1 MVTKRARSCR
11 ISATSSGHDA
21 RIGSA
26 MEYAI
31 MTKKLLLGSAAAVLT
46 LALIGGSIALAQGP
60 RHGHGFG
67 GWEAGWGGGGMPGAR
82 MIERFD
88 RNGDGQVSQADVD
101 AVRAE
106 RLATFDADGNGVLS
120 LAEYEAL
127 WLDAMR
133 PRMVRGFQ
141 RLDVDGDAGVTEVEF
156 LAPYARL
163 VQRVDGDGDGVITED
178 EIRAQMRE
186 RRSAMRGR
194 QGGRMGDGWG
204 MGDGRDPRGPV
215 D

>member
-1 MVTKRARSCR
+1 
-11 ISATSSGHDA
+11 
-21 RIGSA
+21 
-26 MEYAI
+26 
-31 MTKKLLLGSAAAVLT
+31 MTKKILLGSAAALLT
-46 LALIGGSIALAQGP
+46 LALIGGSIALAQGS

-67 GWEAGWGGGGMPGAR
+67 GWDEGWGGGPGAGMPAAR

-88 RNGDGQVSQADVD
+88 RNGDGEVSQADVD

-106 RLATFDADGNGVLS
+106 RLAAFDTDGNGVLS
-120 LAEYEAL
+120 LEEYEAL

-133 PRMVRGFQ
+133 TQMVQGFQ
-141 RLDVDGDAGVTEVEF
+141 RLDVDGDTGVTEAEF

-163 VQRVDGDGDGVITED
+163 VERFDRDGDGVITED
-178 EIRAQMRE
+178 EIQEHMRE
-186 RRSAMRGR
+186 RRSGMRGR

-204 MGDGRDPRGPV
+204 EGRGDGRGPRGPV